1 MIRFY
6 FKEEIQKPVHEVF
19 RLIKDRQLM
28 PGWQPGLL
36 SDEAIDKK
44 EGRERYKLTFR
55 IGRRNIIM
63 TETILKDKFP
73 EYEVSY
79 DLKGIRNIVRNKF
92 EDSGQNATIWKSDT
106 SFQFKGIMMLVGNF
120 MRSGLEQQSRIIMKN
135 FKNFAEKHYGY

>member
-1 MIRFY
+1 MVRFY
-6 FKEEIQKPVHEVF
+6 LKEEINKPVHEVF
-19 RLIKDRQLM
+19 RMIKNRELM

-44 EGRERYKLTFR
+44 EGLDRYKLTFR

-92 EDSGQNATIWKSDT
+92 EGSDQNTTVWKSDT
-106 SFQFKGIMMLVGNF
+106 SFQFKGVMKLVGNF

-135 FKNFAEKHYGY
+135 FKNFAERQ